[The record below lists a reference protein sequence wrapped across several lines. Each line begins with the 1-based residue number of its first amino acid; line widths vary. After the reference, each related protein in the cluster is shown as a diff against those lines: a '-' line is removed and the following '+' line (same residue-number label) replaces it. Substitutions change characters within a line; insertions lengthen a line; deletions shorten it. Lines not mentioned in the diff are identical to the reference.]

1 MLLQDLLDAVFNV
14 KQIPGWL
21 SAVITIVFVWS
32 NVLTSLVVTDLGE
45 VLHMIGGT
53 AASFMIFFLPGLLLM
68 NGAIIK
74 HTYSC
79 TSLSAL
85 VRGAVR
91 AAVVCYQT
99 GTQPVF
105 KANDRLL
112 GQPLNASAINWI
124 GCSHLAVECVSTT
137 TCLVCMHITVTNAY
151 CTGNAQPQELPK
163 QLQQESHTAT
173 HASDRCCAA

>member
-1 MLLQDLLDAVFNV
+1 MFNV

-21 SAVITIVFVWS
+21 SVVITIVFVWS

-85 VRGAVR
+85 VSRAVR
-91 AAVVCYQT
+91 YSCIHHAVTCACCTCNLQPRELAIPLQLSIPCQVVC
-99 GTQPVF
+99 
-105 KANDRLL
+105 
-112 GQPLNASAINWI
+112 
-124 GCSHLAVECVSTT
+124 
-137 TCLVCMHITVTNAY
+137 CL
-151 CTGNAQPQELPK
+151 
-163 QLQQESHTAT
+163 
-173 HASDRCCAA
+173 